1 MRLVANGINL
11 LVFGISLF
19 VETTGLMLEFGVET
33 RVVLWKIRFLMVE
46 VETTVSTF
54 SENPHSLDKGKG

>member
-1 MRLVANGINL
+1 MGSAY
-11 LVFGISLF
+11 GISLF